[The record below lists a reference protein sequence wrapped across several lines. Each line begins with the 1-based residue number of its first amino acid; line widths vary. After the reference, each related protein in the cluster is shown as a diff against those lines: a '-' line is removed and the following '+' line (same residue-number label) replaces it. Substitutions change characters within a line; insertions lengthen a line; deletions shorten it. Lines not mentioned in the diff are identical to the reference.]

1 MKRAAAALLAVLAG
15 GCAYMPEMPK
25 PPSLGSSL
33 PSWMPGAKDESK
45 RPMKLTDIEQRVA
58 PRALWQASVGKS
70 AGYRFFPAVD
80 GDKVATAAADGT
92 VSILDAA
99 TGKQVV
105 RIEAGAKL
113 ASGVGSADGRVVV
126 VTTKGDVL
134 AFDNA
139 GKELWKSSVAGEV
152 LAPPALAGGA
162 VVLRTSDGRVLA
174 LNAADGKRRWIYQR
188 ASPALTL
195 RSDAGVIATRT
206 EVVAGY
212 PGGKLIALDLADG
225 KLTWE
230 ATLALPRG
238 ATELERI
245 SDVGGVPLIEGG
257 RICAAAYQ
265 GKIACFEI
273 ASSNLIWSRDISSA
287 NSIAGDSRYFYA
299 ADVDGMVVA
308 LDRNSGANIWKQ
320 DKLARRKLTS
330 PVVVDGNVVVG
341 DVEGFLHFISPE
353 DGSMIGRFATDGTP
367 INAIVPA
374 ASGKAIFVQTA
385 GGNLYSIS
393 L

>member
-1 MKRAAAALLAVLAG
+1 
-15 GCAYMPEMPK
+15 
-25 PPSLGSSL
+25 
-33 PSWMPGAKDESK
+33 
-45 RPMKLTDIEQRVA
+45 
-58 PRALWQASVGKS
+58 
-70 AGYRFFPAVD
+70 
-80 GDKVATAAADGT
+80 
-92 VSILDAA
+92 
-99 TGKQVV
+99 
-105 RIEAGAKL
+105 
-113 ASGVGSADGRVVV
+113 
-126 VTTKGDVL
+126 
-134 AFDNA
+134 
-139 GKELWKSSVAGEV
+139 
-152 LAPPALAGGA
+152 
-162 VVLRTSDGRVLA
+162 
-174 LNAADGKRRWIYQR
+174 
-188 ASPALTL
+188 
-195 RSDAGVIATRT
+195 
-206 EVVAGY
+206 VVAGY

-287 NSIAGDSRYFYA
+287 HSIAGDSRYFYA